1 MVTIRTKSGEN
12 FDSICYKQ
20 YGSSKYLPD
29 LMSAN
34 PQHLETFIF
43 PAGIELTVP
52 EIEVEKAKTNL
63 PSWYSS

>member
-1 MVTIRTKSGEN
+1 MVIKTKSGET

-20 YGSSKYLPD
+20 YGSSKYLGE
-29 LMSAN
+29 LLKAN

-43 PAGIELTVP
+43 PANIELILP
-52 EIEVEKAKTNL
+52 EIELEKAKTNL